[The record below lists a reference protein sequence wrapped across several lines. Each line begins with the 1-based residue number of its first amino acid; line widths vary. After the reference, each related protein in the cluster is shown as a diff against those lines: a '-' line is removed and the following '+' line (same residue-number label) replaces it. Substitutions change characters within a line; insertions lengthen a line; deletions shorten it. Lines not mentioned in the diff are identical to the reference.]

1 MLIEELLSRDC
12 TRSAVPC
19 TSKKRAIEIIS
30 ELGAQRLGME
40 SQDLF
45 ERLLARE
52 KLGTTGIGGAIAL
65 PHGRI
70 PDGHPATAVM
80 LTLEHPIP
88 FDAIDNQ
95 PVDLLFAL
103 FVPESQCKQHLQTLA
118 LIAKRLSDKNLCRQ
132 LRQASSDDEL
142 YALVIAP

>member
-1 MLIEELLSRDC
+1 
-12 TRSAVPC
+12 
-19 TSKKRAIEIIS
+19 
-30 ELGAQRLGME
+30 ME

-70 PDGHPATAVM
+70 PDGPPATAVM